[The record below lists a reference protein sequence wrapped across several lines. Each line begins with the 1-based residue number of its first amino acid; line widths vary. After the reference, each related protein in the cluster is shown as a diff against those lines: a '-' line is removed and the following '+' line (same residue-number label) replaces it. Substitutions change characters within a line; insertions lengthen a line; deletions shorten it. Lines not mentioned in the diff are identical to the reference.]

1 MVAQTVT
8 YEEARK
14 LTLAYYIE
22 LRNSLPLP
30 MRDMPRRIV
39 ANQSL
44 SVNAIIANIESNT
57 DLGQW
62 LIAEYVDGMGMAIV
76 G

>member
-1 MVAQTVT
+1 MAASMVT

-14 LTLAYYIE
+14 LTLAYYVEI
-22 LRNSLPLP
+22 RNSLPLP

-57 DLGQW
+57 EIGQW
-62 LIAEYVDGMGMAIV
+62 LVAEYIDGMGMVVV